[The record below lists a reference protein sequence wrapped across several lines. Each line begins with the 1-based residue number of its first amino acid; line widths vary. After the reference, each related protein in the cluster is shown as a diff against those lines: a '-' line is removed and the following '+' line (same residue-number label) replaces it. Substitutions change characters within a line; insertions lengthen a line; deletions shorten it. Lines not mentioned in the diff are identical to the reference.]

1 MKSNCQKDHPILFR
15 LFYDVTKLEFVCNTK
30 DRTHKFNESFV
41 MYEFICTG
49 LNDNMLAK
57 LKEVYMKEML
67 NMPGMAE
74 IVLWLT
80 ILMNVWVLNICNSI
94 TSY

>member
-41 MYEFICTG
+41 VYEFICTG
-49 LNDNMLAK
+49 L
-57 LKEVYMKEML
+57 
-67 NMPGMAE
+67 
-74 IVLWLT
+74 T
-80 ILMNVWVLNICNSI
+80 ICWQN
-94 TSY
+94 